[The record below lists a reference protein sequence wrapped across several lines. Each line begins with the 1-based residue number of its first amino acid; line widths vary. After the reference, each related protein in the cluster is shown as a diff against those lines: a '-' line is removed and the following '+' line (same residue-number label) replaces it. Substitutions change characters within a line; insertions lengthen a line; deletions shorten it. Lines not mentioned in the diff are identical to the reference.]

1 MCLNVKRFTKS
12 YRNRYLFPAIITL
25 YNCSK
30 PKWRMIENMNC
41 KINLLEIVCCIQT
54 VWYWTDLVLQGV
66 NLILKRHN
74 LKNKK
79 TDLYD
84 SVLLYFMCVFHHL
97 CQAPCKRT
105 HHCWMLH
112 VASVY
117 AHPVAFS
124 CVFLGVVASVC
135 TPLSTRQQH
144 HQTDCFS
151 RLTRIIRGPWR
162 DGGVMFWLFNVPN
175 LISLSIA

>member
-1 MCLNVKRFTKS
+1 
-12 YRNRYLFPAIITL
+12 
-25 YNCSK
+25 
-30 PKWRMIENMNC
+30 MIENMNC
-41 KINLLEIVCCIQT
+41 KINLLEIVCDIQT
-54 VWYWTDLVLQGV
+54 VWFWTDLKLQGV

-84 SVLLYFMCVFHHL
+84 SFLLYFMCVLHHL

-105 HHCWMLH
+105 QHCWMLH
-112 VASVY
+112 VASVC

-124 CVFLGVVASVC
+124 CVLLGVVASVC

-151 RLTRIIRGPWR
+151 HLTRIIRGPWR